1 MAWNYLM
8 KIIDTRPDRGLEQK
22 FDILNIPLY
31 DIHPIE
37 QAININN
44 YESIIFQSP
53 SAVKNFRQINNLEN
67 KRIIAMGPGTAKE
80 LKKFGYV
87 AEMPNSKYNSK
98 GVISLLLKTK
108 ISGKTLVIKGE
119 EGLSQIADY
128 LNSASFKTDE
138 INVYSRV
145 PFDSYDGIKEE
156 FVNCDAVI
164 FTSTLSVQLYFNNI
178 FVKNEEVTYLTISS
192 RIKEAINSY
201 GQEAREINY
210 FAEDLITEIK
220 AI

>member
-1 MAWNYLM
+1 M
-8 KIIDTRPDRGLEQK
+8 
-22 FDILNIPLY
+22 
-31 DIHPIE
+31 
-37 QAININN
+37 
-44 YESIIFQSP
+44 
-53 SAVKNFRQINNLEN
+53 
-67 KRIIAMGPGTAKE
+67 
-80 LKKFGYV
+80 
-87 AEMPNSKYNSK
+87 
-98 GVISLLLKTK
+98 
-108 ISGKTLVIKGE
+108 
-119 EGLSQIADY
+119 
-128 LNSASFKTDE
+128 
-138 INVYSRV
+138 

-178 FVKNEEVTYLTISS
+178 FVKNEGVTYLTISS